1 MEVKKVIQM
10 LKRKIDVA
18 LLAWKSETT
27 KKALLIKGARQVG
40 KTTSIELFGKTNY
53 RSFIEMNFERNP
65 EFREIFSGSL
75 DAKTIIL
82 NMSAMGLGPF
92 IEHDTLIF
100 FDEVQS
106 CPNARTAIKF
116 LIQDGRYDYVESGSL
131 LGINFRDVSSYPV
144 GFETQIEM
152 SSLDFEEFLWAKG
165 IGSDVVDV
173 LKKASIT
180 KNPLSSA
187 VHLAMMRHFREY
199 MIVGGMPASVNQFIE
214 TADMRKVIQEQKD
227 IINSYRDDVKKY
239 AGTNKMKVREVFDS
253 IPEQLN
259 KKNKRYY
266 LSMLSKEPKLRTYED
281 SIMWLFDA
289 GIASPC
295 YNVSAIEFP
304 LALNDKRNL
313 FKVYMNDTGLLVAMS
328 FDGIQNEVLNGNI
341 EINEGSIVENALAD
355 AFVKK
360 GYPLHYYDRK
370 KPTSMEIDFVIQ
382 HNSRIQ
388 IIETKSGSDFEK
400 HDSLDR
406 LIQEQP
412 MEIPVVFCIENIH
425 EKEGILYLPYYLCSF
440 L

>member
-1 MEVKKVIQM
+1 M
-10 LKRKIDVA
+10 LKRKIDTA
-18 LLAWKSETT
+18 LLAWMNEKP
-27 KKALLIKGARQVG
+27 KKALLVKGARQVG
-40 KTTSIELFGKTNY
+40 KTTSIETFGKNHY
-53 RSFIEMNFERNP
+53 RSFIELNFERNP
-65 EFREIFSGSL
+65 EFREIFAGSL

-92 IEHDTLIF
+92 MEQDTLIF

-116 LIQDGRYDYVESGSL
+116 LIQDGRYDYIESGSL
-131 LGINFRDVSSYPV
+131 LGINYRDVSSYPV
-144 GFETQIEM
+144 GYETQCEM

-165 IGSDVVDV
+165 IGSDVID
-173 LKKASIT
+173 LLRKSYETKK
-180 KNPLSSA
+180 PLNSA

-199 MIVGGMPASVNQFIE
+199 LIVGGMPAAVNRFIE
-214 TADMRKVIQEQKD
+214 TADMQKVMKEQND

-239 AGTNKMKVREVFDS
+239 AGTNKFKVREVFDS

-259 KKNKRYY
+259 KNNKRYY

-281 SIMWLFDA
+281 AIMWLFDA

-304 LALNDKRNL
+304 LALNEKRNL
-313 FKVYMNDTGLLVAMS
+313 FKVFMNDTGLLVAMS
-328 FDGIQNEVLNGNI
+328 YAGIQNEVLNGNI
-341 EINEGSIVENALAD
+341 EINEGAIVENALAD

-360 GYPLHYYDRK
+360 GYQLHYYDRK

-382 HNSRIQ
+382 RNSRIQ
-388 IIETKSGSDFEK
+388 IIEAKSGIDFEK
-400 HDSLDR
+400 HDSLDQ
-406 LIQEQP
+406 LLKEQSIDTP
-412 MEIPVVFCIENIH
+412 MVLCADNIH
-425 EKEGILYLPYYLCSF
+425 EKDGILYLPYYLCSF